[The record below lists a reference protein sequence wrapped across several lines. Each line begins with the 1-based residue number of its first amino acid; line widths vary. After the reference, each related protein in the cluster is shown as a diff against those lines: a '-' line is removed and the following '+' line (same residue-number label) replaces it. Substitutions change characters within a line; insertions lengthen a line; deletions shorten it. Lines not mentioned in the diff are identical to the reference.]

1 MAQKGRYKSF
11 ATKQFRILIPKYD
24 QSNAT
29 LVLVKE
35 QEHNV

>member
-11 ATKQFRILIPKYD
+11 ATQQFPIVIPKYD

-29 LVLVKE
+29 LVP
-35 QEHNV
+35 